1 MAVML
6 MMAQSKS
13 NANTSTDEVKPTIF
27 HDFLGRN
34 CASESSPA
42 TKTAGDIRLPEASQ
56 SASASVGASSG
67 GGRGPISTT
76 SDLGSERQVGNHLEG
91 VPFYGPRSDFSG
103 PEISNRLAGTKRSNS
118 DSGFMGSFR
127 DGFPQKGPES
137 FESSHLMKVHSN
149 AMFIFFLSHSYV
161 RQKPIYIM
169 VVLFIFSDSGSLVQI
184 QMLRNVGGER
194 PRRSHEEEMFFS
206 MHPARPTSASLILQ
220 PPSGRTDANV
230 SRWERGI
237 PINVGPTAQY
247 PTRAGQVAPFGHQV
261 PSNRSKDANAG
272 PSVIFQVAADEGSRT
287 GIKGSGILSSIN
299 ASAGVS
305 EKTPSGMLPSGSKQK
320 SAAHI
325 SEPESS
331 IPPSRH
337 GLTSAGRQMTIF
349 YGGQAHVFDDVH
361 PNKADIIMALA
372 GSNGGSWSTT
382 YLPKS
387 GVRPS
392 HDESFMPSGEN
403 ETGVFRN
410 FVLPREF
417 RARLPVTGSSSHG
430 FGTGDRISV
439 APGGQGSV
447 SVKDTRTSVQA
458 AEPGSEKK

>member
-1 MAVML
+1 ML

-34 CASESSPA
+34 CASDSSPA
-42 TKTAGDIRLPEASQ
+42 TKTAGDVRLPEASQ

-67 GGRGPISTT
+67 GGRGPISTI

-103 PEISNRLAGTKRSNS
+103 SEISNRLAGSKRSNS
-118 DSGFMGSFR
+118 DSGFVGSFR

-137 FESSHLMKVHSN
+137 FESSHLMK
-149 AMFIFFLSHSYV
+149 
-161 RQKPIYIM
+161 
-169 VVLFIFSDSGSLVQI
+169 
-184 QMLRNVGGER
+184 MLRNVGGER

-206 MHPARPTSASLILQ
+206 MHPARPTSTSLILQ

-237 PINVGPTAQY
+237 PINVGPTVQD
-247 PTRAGQVAPFGHQV
+247 PPRAGQVAPFGHQV

-272 PSVIFQVAADEGSRT
+272 PSTIFQLAADEGSRT

-320 SAAHI
+320 SMAHI

-349 YGGQAHVFDDVH
+349 YGSQAHVFDDVH
-361 PNKADIIMALA
+361 PNKVVQILKKDGDILDRARKLLKARSFRRIYPAEFLNAEEPNSMVYSTNAD
-372 GSNGGSWSTT
+372 S
-382 YLPKS
+382 
-387 GVRPS
+387 
-392 HDESFMPSGEN
+392 
-403 ETGVFRN
+403 
-410 FVLPREF
+410 F
-417 RARLPVTGSSSHG
+417 RALKSL
-430 FGTGDRISV
+430 
-439 APGGQGSV
+439 
-447 SVKDTRTSVQA
+447 
-458 AEPGSEKK
+458 